1 MKCDGMEENLVGY
14 LLKSLDDET
23 HQQVEASLETS
34 PELRSRLELL
44 ERALAPLGA
53 DTEAPEPR
61 PGLVLS
67 TLARIAEHQC
77 RKLPDA
83 PPPSRSQA
91 ASVGRYWIRRPDA
104 LVAAVLLIVFG
115 GLSVSALM
123 HLWRDYNARLDC
135 QNNLRVIGGGLQ
147 RYCDAHEGDFPRVE
161 ETGPHGV
168 AGIFVP
174 VLFEDGSLTPEVSL
188 RCPAQRTTAAKA
200 RSLRELEELYENDR
214 PRFRLEA
221 TQLAGDYAYTLGY
234 RDGAGHH
241 GLRCDSGD
249 RLPIMADRLGALSQ
263 RNSANHGGRGQNVLY
278 LGGNVLWCTQRT
290 VGVDGDD
297 IFLNWDNQVLAG
309 KAREDTVLGAS
320 GDTPTPR
327 E

>member
-1 MKCDGMEENLVGY
+1 MEENLVGY

-23 HQQVEASLETS
+23 NQQVEASLETS

-44 ERALAPLGA
+44 ERALAPLSSDA
-53 DTEAPEPR
+53 EAPEPR

-91 ASVGRYWIRRPDA
+91 SSGGRYWFRRPDA

-115 GLSVSALM
+115 GLSTSALL
-123 HLWRDYNARLDC
+123 HLWRDYHARMEC
-135 QNNLRVIGGGLQ
+135 QNNLRVIWGGLQ
-147 RYCDAHEGDFPRVE
+147 RYCDSHEGDFPRVE
-161 ETGPHGV
+161 EKGPHGV
-168 AGIFVP
+168 AGIFAP
-174 VLFEDGSLTPEVSL
+174 VLFDEGSLTSEASL
-188 RCPAQRTTAAKA
+188 RCPAQKATAA
-200 RSLRELEELYENDR
+200 RPHSLREMEELYGRDPELYR
-214 PRFRLEA
+214 REA
-221 TQLAGDYAYTLGY
+221 GTLAGDYAYTLGY
-234 RDGAGHH
+234 RDDGGHH

-249 RLPIMADRLGALSQ
+249 RLPIMADRLGSLDQ
-263 RNSANHGGRGQNVLY
+263 RNSANHGGRGQNVLF
-278 LGGNVLWCTQRT
+278 LGGNVIFCTQRT
-290 VGVDGDD
+290 VGIDGDD
-297 IFLNWDNQVLAG
+297 IFVNWDNRVLAG